1 VTKGKRPEDE
11 DTVTQPAPEKQDDEI
26 TVTETSPDGA
36 VEETITRPPPGDVV
50 EVEQTLSDESSFF
63 DPGPDRFKLGKII
76 GEGGMATVCEARDGR
91 LSRVV
96 AVKRMR
102 PELTSDND
110 LRLRFMREARIMAEL
125 AHPGTVAVYDAGTH
139 GNGELFYAMERVHG
153 QTLGE
158 LMKARGRA
166 EIRDRHAILGLVG
179 IFERVCE
186 TMAYAHAK
194 GIIHRDLKPANIMVD
209 RFGAVFVMDWGI
221 AKRVVTQE
229 EQPVDDSRTRVG
241 EVIGTPGYMS
251 PEQAQGLED
260 AADFQT
266 DVFAL
271 GVILY
276 GILTGERAFEGR
288 SQKDLLKEIL
298 YHEPAPPQ
306 SRNPTVGRELSAVCM
321 KALAKDPRRRYPSAK
336 ELADDIRRLRE
347 FLPVSAIEPRLID
360 HLSNW
365 VLRNKI
371 FAAVLGTLMIV
382 GIAAGAALGTQAYL
396 SNQLLSRGFDLV
408 EASRQQV
415 ATLSASIDGLR
426 GRLDGSLGDAG
437 ARRRLETELQERR
450 AQLRFSQLQ
459 LRSRLAAVIGFTAR
473 SPDPRALRLFRE
485 QTLQVVEYLLDD
497 GDYLMAKT
505 FAASTLEQAERTELL
520 AFSPDEIAR
529 LREALADAESGL
541 GRLRATEP

>member
-1 VTKGKRPEDE
+1 MTERKRPEDE
-11 DTVTQPAPEKQDDEI
+11 DTVTQPSNEGVDDES
-26 TVTETSPDGA
+26 TVTRTSPDA
-36 VEETITRPPPGDVV
+36 SSEETITRPPAGEVV

-63 DPGPDRFKLGKII
+63 DPGPERFKLGKMI

-102 PELTSDND
+102 PELSSDND
-110 LRLRFMREARIMAEL
+110 LRLRFMKEARIMAEL
-125 AHPGTVAVYDAGTH
+125 AHPGTVPVYDAGAH
-139 GNGELFYAMERVHG
+139 GKGELFYAMERVHG
-153 QTLGE
+153 QTLGD

-221 AKRVVTQE
+221 AKRLATE
-229 EQPVDDSRTRVG
+229 EQPVDDSQTRVG

-276 GILTGERAFEGR
+276 GILTGERPFEGR

-298 YHEPAPPQ
+298 YHEPAPPR
-306 SRNPTVGRELSAVCM
+306 SRNTAVGRELSAVCM
-321 KALAKDPRRRYPSAK
+321 KALAKDPRRRYASAK

-347 FLPVSAIEPRLID
+347 FLPVSAIEPRWID
-360 HLSNW
+360 HLSSW
-365 VLRNKI
+365 VQRNKI
-371 FAAVLGTLMIV
+371 SAAVIGTLLIV
-382 GIAAGAALGTQAYL
+382 AVAAGAALGTRAYTA
-396 SNQLLSRGFDLV
+396 NQLLGRGFDLFEISRQEV
-408 EASRQQV
+408 EA
-415 ATLSASIDGLR
+415 LSGAIEDLR
-426 GRLDGSLGDAG
+426 GRLGRSIGDAD
-437 ARRRLETELQERR
+437 ARQRLETELQELR
-450 AQLRFSQLQ
+450 AQLRINQLQ

-485 QTLQVVEYLLDD
+485 QTLQIVEHLLED
-497 GDYLMAKT
+497 GDYLMART
-505 FAASTLEQAERTELL
+505 FSASAIEQAESSELL
-520 AFSPDEIAR
+520 GFSPDEIVR

-541 GRLRATEP
+541 ERLRAAGP